1 MMNTCSNT
9 NADSDKIQ
17 KLKRLVEKM
26 NQIAYV
32 DAYGWQN
39 KKITRALGL
48 KHNDDFFDTIYRKY
62 TYYCLQ
68 AAQILID
75 FRCFHGG
82 FGHYVLVDTEVLRN
96 CLEQIPSLEP
106 KYLMFH
112 TTASDIT
119 YDDSNY
125 CYRVTGVSIPSHGPE
140 HGIHDDTAFSIT
152 IPYEIGMHLPDNSK
166 LHRSIVRSVV
176 GKGRWKL

>member
-1 MMNTCSNT
+1 MNTCSNT
-9 NADSDKIQ
+9 PSDKIQ
-17 KLKRLVEKM
+17 ELKRLVEKM
-26 NQIAYV
+26 NQIAFV

-48 KHNDDFFDTIYRKY
+48 KHNDKFFDTICRKY
-62 TYYCLQ
+62 THYCMK
-68 AAQILID
+68 AAKILVD
-75 FRCFHGG
+75 FKCFHRD
-82 FGHYVLVDTEVLRN
+82 FGYYVLVDTEVLRK

-112 TTASDIT
+112 TTISDVT
-119 YDDSNY
+119 YDDSDY

-140 HGIHDDTAFSIT
+140 LGRHDDTAFSIT
-152 IPYEIGMHLPDNSK
+152 IPYEIGMRLPDNSK

-176 GKGRWKL
+176 GKERWKL